1 MTKDIKEMDTAVFQ
15 PCIAASCWR
24 VWRLMLPQIMYDVL
38 GLLVGP
44 NELATCCSKCADLE
58 DFQVSPFTATC
69 FVGARKTAMHGENF
83 FQLTLN
89 RQEICGKACGRHGS
103 WWSYNLRQQSWMHS
117 LRVFYNFCKSAVFFC
132 GASVLGG
139 LRGLPAKPFAGW
151 CSWDAN
157 SQQAPEMSFV
167 DISGALV
174 RIGVEGAV

>member
-1 MTKDIKEMDTAVFQ
+1 
-15 PCIAASCWR
+15 
-24 VWRLMLPQIMYDVL
+24 MYHDVL
-38 GLLVGP
+38 SLLVGP

-69 FVGARKTAMHGENF
+69 FVGARKTAMLGKNF

-103 WWSYNLRQQSWMHS
+103 WWSYNPGCTRFAPYCLHKRLSAKAPYLSAGRQCWVDCGGYQRS
-117 LRVFYNFCKSAVFFC
+117 L
-132 GASVLGG
+132 
-139 LRGLPAKPFAGW
+139 LPD
-151 CSWDAN
+151 DAPGTPIR
-157 SQQAPEMSFV
+157 SKAWEMSFV

>member
-1 MTKDIKEMDTAVFQ
+1 
-15 PCIAASCWR
+15 
-24 VWRLMLPQIMYDVL
+24 MLPQIMYDVL

-103 WWSYNLRQQSWMHS
+103 
-117 LRVFYNFCKSAVFFC
+117 
-132 GASVLGG
+132 
-139 LRGLPAKPFAGW
+139 
-151 CSWDAN
+151 
-157 SQQAPEMSFV
+157 
-167 DISGALV
+167 
-174 RIGVEGAV
+174 